1 MKSTGI
7 SNGCRFKIAF
17 LMLAAAGLFCGSRAA
32 TAADLPIKAPR
43 EVVVP
48 DYDWSGFYVG
58 AHAGRAWG
66 RNRFDDPTAS
76 ISDAA
81 NPFIISSAG
90 PIFGGQIGINWQV
103 GHFVLGAE
111 ADVDWASL
119 RGNFTFDPVT
129 TVSATSTNI
138 RSLATGDVR
147 FGVAMGQWLGYLKGG
162 VAWADVDF
170 SATTAASSNP
180 NIVTVTQQRTGLTG
194 GVGLEVAF
202 WQNVSAKIE
211 YDYLVFGQQTVAFFT
226 PANPLDVNQQV
237 QVVKAGFNV
246 RFGGGA
252 TTTRY

>member
-1 MKSTGI
+1 MKSIGI
-7 SNGCRFKIAF
+7 SNRCRFQISF
-17 LMLAAAGLFCGSRAA
+17 LMLAAAGLLCGSGAA
-32 TAADLPIKAPR
+32 DAADLPIKAPR

-76 ISDAA
+76 ITAQG
-81 NPFIISSAG
+81 NPFIVLSEG
-90 PIFGGQIGINWQV
+90 PVFGGQIGINWQV

-119 RGNFTFDPVT
+119 RGNSTFDPVT
-129 TVSATSTNI
+129 MVSAIGTNI

-170 SATTAASSNP
+170 VNNPAGP

-202 WQNVSAKIE
+202 WQNISAKIE
-211 YDYLVFGQQTVAFFT
+211 YDYLVFGQQTVSFVT
-226 PANPLDVNQQV
+226 PVHPLDVNQQV

-252 TTTRY
+252 ATTRY

>member
-7 SNGCRFKIAF
+7 SNGCRFKIAL
-17 LMLAAAGLFCGSRAA
+17 LMLAAAGLLCGSGAA

-48 DYDWSGFYVG
+48 EYDWSGFYVG
-58 AHAGRAWG
+58 AHAGKAWG
-66 RNRFDDPTAS
+66 RNRFDDPTATITS
-76 ISDAA
+76 QG
-81 NPFIISSAG
+81 NPFIVLSEG
-90 PIFGGQIGINWQV
+90 PVFGGQIGINWQV

-129 TVSATSTNI
+129 SVSATNTNI
-138 RSLATGDVR
+138 RSLATGTGR

-170 SATTAASSNP
+170 SVTPAAT

-211 YDYLVFGQQTVAFFT
+211 YDYLFFGQQTVSFFT
-226 PANPLDVNQQV
+226 PVHPLDVNQQV